1 MAVNR
6 CAISVGAREPLL
18 EWARQHCT
26 AEQIAAVAEEVTL
39 YLIPTYDTDEE
50 AMELLQEGYAGI
62 FEAELEFWC
71 SDEATWPQERTLEQL
86 LDWFEIRF
94 FPLIVD
100 LCSDD
105 LESGQV
111 DEEFVEEVRV
121 VLQQDQ
127 DLSAD

>member
-1 MAVNR
+1 MR
-6 CAISVGAREPLL
+6 F
-18 EWARQHCT
+18 
-26 AEQIAAVAEEVTL
+26 
-39 YLIPTYDTDEE
+39 
-50 AMELLQEGYAGI
+50 GI
-62 FEAELEFWC
+62 YEAELEFWC
-71 SDEATWPQERTLEQL
+71 NDEATRPQERTLEQF

-121 VLQQDQ
+121 VLQQEQ
-127 DLSAD
+127 DLSPN